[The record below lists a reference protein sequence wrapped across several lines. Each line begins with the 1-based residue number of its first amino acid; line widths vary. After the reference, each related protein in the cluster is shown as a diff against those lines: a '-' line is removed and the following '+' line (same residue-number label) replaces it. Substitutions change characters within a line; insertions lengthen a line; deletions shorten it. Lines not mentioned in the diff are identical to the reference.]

1 MTGHSKAAGS
11 HPLLAWFL
19 SIILSLVWGS
29 SFILIKK
36 GLMSFNATEVGTLRI
51 FSAGIFIIVAG
62 VYLANYSSKP
72 PKKQDIPPLIK
83 K

>member
-1 MTGHSKAAGS
+1 
-11 HPLLAWFL
+11 
-19 SIILSLVWGS
+19 
-29 SFILIKK
+29 
-36 GLMSFNATEVGTLRI
+36 MSFNATEVGALRI